1 MTKKPSGTSGAVRVS
16 VGNDGVPKIEH
27 LTIQWP
33 TEQKEIERKIFGFFT
48 REFEKAGAKF
58 LDVEDGGVSG
68 LDFLLTLPGGKTYLE
83 LMEVVAPRKG
93 ERPHGPGQQVH
104 MISAYVDQVF
114 EAVAR
119 KTGKYGFSHEYP
131 VHLLLYITHEQYV
144 PSPGAI
150 EMLKVRFK
158 EAKHS
163 FENVFL
169 ITPLSEDLTPL
180 IVLFNKDNPVS
191 TVAKESVA
199 GSWWISLPGSET
211 KLY

>member
-1 MTKKPSGTSGAVRVS
+1 MTKKPSGTSGAVRPS
-16 VGNDGVPKIEH
+16 VGNDGRPKIEH

-33 TEQKEIERKIFGFFT
+33 TEQKEIERKILGFFT

-58 LDVEDGGVSG
+58 LDIEDGGVSG
-68 LDFLLTLPGGKTYLE
+68 LDFLLTLPGGKTWLE

-93 ERPHGPGQQVH
+93 EKPHGPGQQAH

-114 EAVAR
+114 EGVMR
-119 KTGKYGFSHEYP
+119 KTGKYGFRHECP
-131 VHLLLYITHEQYV
+131 VHLLLNTTHEQYV
-144 PSPGAI
+144 PSPSAI
-150 EMLKVRFK
+150 EMLKVRFR
-158 EAKHS
+158 EVKHS

-169 ITPLSEDLTPL
+169 ITPLSEDVTPL
-180 IVLFNKDNPVS
+180 TVLFNKHHPVS
-191 TVAKESVA
+191 TEAKESVA